1 MIKYGLKEFARNI
14 YSNVF
19 IAVQLAIAF
28 IIMTAAV
35 SSVLSR
41 IEMYTPVK
49 KYFPDGKGL
58 YICNI
63 YDAVS
68 LDGELKN
75 IDDVESVTSGYDTSL
90 YYSPSSKDLS
100 NGLGDDRMSVNALS
114 EDMIKSF
121 TPQMSS
127 GKWLYN
133 ASANGDL
140 IPAVVTEN
148 SNYKTGD
155 IVTIMHKE
163 KVGEMSP
170 DDEDFDY
177 ADPYKYEYV
186 KNKVEIVGVIADGS
200 QLLGFSSAYLG
211 TEDSIKEKPDFRDL
225 YANVNKHGNMML
237 IVPTDCLKDINCKIY
252 PCGNQIV
259 TLKDNV
265 SNERFKELELYLRDY
280 GRVFDF
286 EDFRENSLVYINGQL
301 IKLVPMLICVIVL
314 VIVSSVSASAVN
326 IKKRLGDY
334 GIYYLCGA
342 KWNAYIKIDLVCDL
356 MTAVMAAAIA
366 VCISNVLTMSKF
378 MGNTVISFGW
388 LHLIGCVSIVILNI
402 LISLLIPGVIMRRN
416 TPNEILMINE

>member
-14 YSNVF
+14 YSNIF

-63 YDAVS
+63 YDATS
-68 LDGELKN
+68 LDSELKN

-127 GKWLYN
+127 GKWLSN

-265 SNERFKELELYLRDY
+265 SNERFKELELYLRDC

>member
-14 YSNVF
+14 YSNIF

-28 IIMTAAV
+28 IIMSAAV

-63 YDAVS
+63 YDATS
-68 LDGELKN
+68 LDSELKN

-127 GKWLYN
+127 GKWLSN

-200 QLLGFSSAYLG
+200 QLLGFSSA
-211 TEDSIKEKPDFRDL
+211 FR
-225 YANVNKHGNMML
+225 H
-237 IVPTDCLKDINCKIY
+237 
-252 PCGNQIV
+252 
-259 TLKDNV
+259 
-265 SNERFKELELYLRDY
+265 
-280 GRVFDF
+280 
-286 EDFRENSLVYINGQL
+286 
-301 IKLVPMLICVIVL
+301 
-314 VIVSSVSASAVN
+314 
-326 IKKRLGDY
+326 
-334 GIYYLCGA
+334 
-342 KWNAYIKIDLVCDL
+342 
-356 MTAVMAAAIA
+356 
-366 VCISNVLTMSKF
+366 
-378 MGNTVISFGW
+378 
-388 LHLIGCVSIVILNI
+388 
-402 LISLLIPGVIMRRN
+402 
-416 TPNEILMINE
+416 